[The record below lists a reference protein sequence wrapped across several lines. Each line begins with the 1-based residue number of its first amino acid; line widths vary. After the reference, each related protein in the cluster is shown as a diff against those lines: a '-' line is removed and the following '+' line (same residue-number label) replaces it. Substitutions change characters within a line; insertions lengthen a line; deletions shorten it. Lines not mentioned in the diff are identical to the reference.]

1 MNVVDFQPVIWN
13 VLLKSIQLNK
23 LSNGYLFYGPQGC
36 GKEWTALEF
45 ARILNCLN
53 NDDTTCYSCDSCIKF
68 KSFQHPNLFMTF
80 PLPASKKENKKKDS
94 IGNLSQDN
102 YEILLDSLNKKSD
115 NPFYKLNIPGAQR
128 ILLSSIK
135 DIKKNCFLKLEHA
148 GKKVFIIFDAH
159 LLSMGSGESA
169 NSLLKIL
176 EEPPLDSLFILTTDF
191 KNKLLPTILS
201 RCQKY
206 FFSNVDIFNV
216 QLYLEKQGVDKE
228 KAKEIASF
236 SFGNIQFANKLIN
249 VSNESIFDKTQKL
262 IEQLIVF
269 KRDNWESFLKEFN
282 ILAYRNPDEYNLNFQ
297 LAQAWFNHAMKIR
310 SGNESLSLGF
320 KKIENNINEF
330 NKNYPNA
337 DLVEINILIEHA
349 LSALKKNLD
358 INLTLINFLMSM
370 QSLLKGKKIKKVI

>member
-1 MNVVDFQPVIWN
+1 MNIIDFQPVIWN
-13 VLLKSIQLNK
+13 VLLKSIHLNK
-23 LSNGYLFYGPQGC
+23 LSNAYLFYGPEGC

-45 ARILNCLN
+45 ARILNCFN
-53 NDDTTCYSCDSCIKF
+53 KENTTCYSCESCIKF
-68 KSFQHPNLFMTF
+68 KSLQHPNLFMTF

-115 NPFYKLNIPGAQR
+115 NPFYKINIPGAQR

-135 DIKKNCFLKLEHA
+135 DIKKNSFLKLEDSV
-148 GKKVFIIFDAH
+148 KKVFTIFDAH
-159 LLSMGSGESA
+159 LLSVGSGESA

-176 EEPPLDSLFILTTDF
+176 EEPPENSLFILTTDF

-206 FFSNVDIFNV
+206 YFSDIDILNV
-216 QLYLEKQGVDKE
+216 QLFLEKQGVDKE
-228 KAKEIASF
+228 KAIEIASF
-236 SFGNIQFANKLIN
+236 SFGNIQFASKLIN
-249 VSNESIFDKTQKL
+249 ISNTSIFRKTQKFV
-262 IEQLIVF
+262 EQIVVF
-269 KRDNWESFLKEFN
+269 KRDNWELFLKEF
-282 ILAYRNPDEYNLNFQ
+282 IMLAYRNPDEYNLNFQ

-310 SGNESLSLGF
+310 SGYESQSLGF
-320 KKIENNINEF
+320 KKIENKIKEF

-337 DLVEINILIEHA
+337 DLFEINNLIEHT
-349 LSALKKNLD
+349 LGALKLNLD

-370 QSLLKGKKIKKVI
+370 QTLLKGKKIKKAI

>member
-1 MNVVDFQPVIWN
+1 MNIIDFQPVIWN
-13 VLLKSIQLNK
+13 VLLKSIHLNK
-23 LSNGYLFYGPQGC
+23 LSNAYLFYGPEGC

-45 ARILNCLN
+45 ARILNCFN
-53 NDDTTCYSCDSCIKF
+53 KENTTCYSCESCIKF
-68 KSFQHPNLFMTF
+68 KSLQHPNLFMTF

-115 NPFYKLNIPGAQR
+115 NPFYKINIPGAQR

-135 DIKKNCFLKLEHA
+135 DIKKNSFLKLEDS
-148 GKKVFIIFDAH
+148 GKKVFTIFDAH
-159 LLSMGSGESA
+159 LLSVGSGESA

-176 EEPPLDSLFILTTDF
+176 EEPPENSLFILTTDF

-206 FFSNVDIFNV
+206 YFSDIDILNV
-216 QLYLEKQGVDKE
+216 QLFLEKQGVDKD
-228 KAKEIASF
+228 KAIEIASF
-236 SFGNIQFANKLIN
+236 SFGNIQFASKLIN
-249 VSNESIFDKTQKL
+249 ISNTSIFRKTQKFV
-262 IEQLIVF
+262 EQIVVF
-269 KRDNWESFLKEFN
+269 KRDNWELFLKEFSM
-282 ILAYRNPDEYNLNFQ
+282 LAYRNPDEYNLNFQ

-310 SGNESLSLGF
+310 SGYESQSLGF
-320 KKIENNINEF
+320 KKIENKIKEF

-337 DLVEINILIEHA
+337 DLFKINNLIEHT
-349 LSALKKNLD
+349 LGALKLNLD

-370 QSLLKGKKIKKVI
+370 QTLLKGKKIKKAI

>member
-1 MNVVDFQPVIWN
+1 MNIIDFQPNIWN
-13 VLLKSIQLNK
+13 ILLKSVRLNK
-23 LSNGYLFYGPQGC
+23 LSNAYLFYGTQGC
-36 GKEWTALEF
+36 AKEWTALEF

-53 NDDTTCYSCDSCIKF
+53 KVNTTCYSCESCIKF
-68 KSFQHPNLFMTF
+68 KSLQHPNLFMTF

-94 IGNLSQDN
+94 IGNLSHDN

-115 NPFYKLNIPGAQR
+115 NPFYKINIPGAQR

-135 DIKKNCFLKLEHA
+135 DIKKNSFLKLEHV

-159 LLSMGSGESA
+159 LLCIGSGESA

-176 EEPPLDSLFILTTDF
+176 EEPPDNSLFILTTDF

-206 FFSNVDIFNV
+206 YFSDIDIFNI

-228 KAKEIASF
+228 KAIEIASF
-236 SFGNIQFANKLIN
+236 SFGNIQFATKLIN
-249 VSNESIFDKTQKL
+249 ISSTSIFRKTQKF
-262 IEQLIVF
+262 IEQIVVF
-269 KRDNWESFLKEFN
+269 KRDNWEFFLKEFSM
-282 ILAYRNPDEYNLNFQ
+282 LAYRNPDEYYLNFQ
-297 LAQAWFNHAMKIR
+297 LAQAWFNHALKIR
-310 SGNESLSLGF
+310 SGYESRSL
-320 KKIENNINEF
+320 KLEKIENKIKKF

-337 DLVEINILIEHA
+337 DLVGINRLIEHT
-349 LSALKKNLD
+349 LSALKFNLD

-370 QSLLKGKKIKKVI
+370 QTLLKGKKIKKVI